1 MSDDP
6 FENQDAPVPAAESA
20 SSAPTSDVPAADLD
34 LDTLIA
40 EYAEQSE
47 SQQVKQLAQ
56 AEQGHERDHGAELRN
71 SMQTNRDLLEVR
83 LWAEGIEEERVAR
96 REHEDR
102 EEAFA
107 QAQKYLEGIDHLPKD
122 YGRRWLIAQASLDP
136 ELQRDWHNRYESA
149 DDMRRCQ
156 NTLRRTLNKLR
167 EEAKRMPDP
176 EATADRNAV
185 AASIMK
191 DGRSSVAI
199 EKPPP
204 DLSRMSDQEFQKFKE
219 GLGL

>member
-1 MSDDP
+1 MIED
-6 FENQDAPVPAAESA
+6 QDAQVPSAETAANV
-20 SSAPTSDVPAADLD
+20 PTSDGPAADLD
-34 LDTLIA
+34 LDALIA
-40 EYAEQSE
+40 EYT
-47 SQQVKQLAQ
+47 AQ
-56 AEQGHERDHGAELRN
+56 AGSPEPAQPVVQPQPTPERDYGGELRN
-71 SMQTNRDLLEVR
+71 SLQTNRDLLEMRV
-83 LWAEGIEEERVAR
+83 WAQGVEEERVAR

-107 QAQKYLEGIDHLPKD
+107 QAQKSLEGIDHLPD
-122 YGRRWLIAQASLDP
+122 DFARRWLIAEASLDA
-136 ELQRDWHNRYESA
+136 ELHHDWHHRHESP

-156 NTLRRTLNKLR
+156 STLRRTLNKLR

-176 EATADRNAV
+176 DATADRAAV

-199 EKPPP
+199 QKPPP
-204 DLSRMSDQEFQKFKE
+204 DLSRMSDQEFAKYKE

>member
-1 MSDDP
+1 MVGD
-6 FENQDAPVPAAESA
+6 EEAAAPSGEALDNA
-20 SSAPTSDVPAADLD
+20 STSDAPAADFD

-40 EYAEQSE
+40 EYT
-47 SQQVKQLAQ
+47 AQ
-56 AEQGHERDHGAELRN
+56 AGSPEQAQPAVQPSAHERDYGAELRN
-71 SMQTNRDLLEVR
+71 GMRTNRDLVELR
-83 LWAEGIEEERVAR
+83 LWAEGVEEERVAR

-107 QAQKYLEGIDHLPKD
+107 QAQTYLEGLDHLPED

-136 ELQRDWHNRYESA
+136 ELHHDWHNRYESA

-156 NTLRRTLNKLR
+156 NTLRRTLRKLR

-176 EATADRNAV
+176 EASADRNAV

-191 DGRSSVAI
+191 SGRSSVAT

>member
-1 MSDDP
+1 MIEEHDTP
-6 FENQDAPVPAAESA
+6 APSAEPPVH
-20 SSAPTSDVPAADLD
+20 APTNDAPAADLD

-40 EYAEQSE
+40 EYT
-47 SQQVKQLAQ
+47 SQAGSP
-56 AEQGHERDHGAELRN
+56 EQGPPPGQASPHERNYGAELRDG
-71 SMQTNRDLLEVR
+71 MRTNRDLVELR
-83 LWAEGIEEERVAR
+83 LWAEGVEEERIAR

-107 QAQKYLEGIDHLPKD
+107 QAQTYLEGIDHLPED
-122 YGRRWLIAQASLDP
+122 YGRRWLIAQASLDA
-136 ELQRDWHNRYESA
+136 ELHHDWHNRHES
-149 DDMRRCQ
+149 DDAMRRCQ
-156 NTLRRTLNKLR
+156 STLRRTFNKLR

-176 EATADRNAV
+176 EVTADRAVV

-219 GLGL
+219 DLGL

>member
-1 MSDDP
+1 MIGDQNTP
-6 FENQDAPVPAAESA
+6 APAAEPA
-20 SSAPTSDVPAADLD
+20 HNPPTDDVHAALD
-34 LDTLIA
+34 LDALIA
-40 EYAEQSE
+40 EYT
-47 SQQVKQLAQ
+47 AQ
-56 AEQGHERDHGAELRN
+56 AGSPEQGQPAVQPQQTSERDYGAELRN
-71 SMQTNRDLLEVR
+71 SMQSNRDLLEMR
-83 LWAEGIEEERVAR
+83 IWAEGIEEERIAR

-107 QAQKYLEGIDHLPKD
+107 QAKKSLEGLDHLPD
-122 YGRRWLIAQASLDP
+122 DFARRWLIAEASLDA
-136 ELQRDWHNRYESA
+136 ELHHDWHHRHESP
-149 DDMRRCQ
+149 DDMLRCQ

-176 EATADRNAV
+176 EATADRAAV

-191 DGRSSVAI
+191 DGRSTVAI

>member
-1 MSDDP
+1 MAGDEEAAAPSGEALD
-6 FENQDAPVPAAESA
+6 NASTSDAPV
-20 SSAPTSDVPAADLD
+20 ADLD

-40 EYAEQSE
+40 EYT
-47 SQQVKQLAQ
+47 SQTGSPERARPVVQHQPML
-56 AEQGHERDHGAELRN
+56 ERDYGGELRN
-71 SMQTNRDLLEVR
+71 SMQTNRDLLEMRV
-83 LWAEGIEEERVAR
+83 WAQGVEEERIAR

-107 QAQKYLEGIDHLPKD
+107 QAKKYLEGIDHLPED

-136 ELQRDWHNRYESA
+136 ELYHDWHNRYASA
-149 DDMRRCQ
+149 DDLRRCQ

-176 EATADRNAV
+176 EATADRAAV